1 VYTFSNVGDTHG
13 KLFHDHDIMHKWKYG
28 EVRRQ
33 HELIQDHCDIGK
45 WHRLAFR
52 YQNVGMLGEGQKK
65 KTVKYVQKWTF
76 KIDQEEPSWHF
87 KLNAFL

>member
-1 VYTFSNVGDTHG
+1 MYTFSNVGDTHG

-45 WHRLAFR
+45 WHR
-52 YQNVGMLGEGQKK
+52 
-65 KTVKYVQKWTF
+65 
-76 KIDQEEPSWHF
+76 
-87 KLNAFL
+87 